1 MATPIIMP
9 RQGQSVESCIISKW
23 HKKVGDMVAEGDTL
37 FSYETDKASFDEVSK
52 VSGKM
57 LAVFYEEGDDVE
69 CLLNV
74 CVIGNDGESTAEFA
88 PAGAE
93 VTAPASVEATP
104 ATTPAA
110 TAPSNP
116 TAPVDAGN
124 ATPVIMPRQGQS
136 VESCIISK
144 WHKKVGDMVAE
155 GDTLFSYETD
165 KASFDEVSKVSGKML
180 AIFFEEGDDVECLLN
195 VCVIGEDGANAEAF
209 NPNASAA
216 SVAAVESAPVASATQ
231 VAPVAVVS
239 TAKAGDALKISPRAK
254 NLAEK
259 TFADISLATPTGP
272 NGRIIER
279 DVERLISE
287 GKVVT
292 PAAADALGKGIV
304 GTGIGGRV
312 TTADIA
318 AAATAPAEAPT
329 AEAVVAPV
337 ADYEDVPMTNIRKVI
352 AKSMSASLTEMA
364 QLTLNTSFDATA
376 ILNYRKVLKA
386 KGEAFGMEKVTLNDM
401 ILYAVSR
408 IILKH
413 RDINAHLIDNKM
425 RLFNNVHLGVACDTA
440 RGLMVPTVFNANKMS
455 LKEIS
460 AESKRVTGMCRDGA
474 CSPDLLKGASF
485 TITKLGSLGIES
497 FTPVINPPQT
507 AILGVCGTET
517 KIREKNGEITT
528 YQAMGLSL
536 TFDHRAV
543 DGAPA
548 AKFLKELCDA
558 LENFDMLLGV

>member
-1 MATPIIMP
+1 MATPVIMP

-37 FSYETDKASFDEVSK
+37 FSYETDKASFDEVAK

-88 PAGAE
+88 PAGAA
-93 VTAPASVEATP
+93 APAEAAPVAAPAAAPATP
-104 ATTPAA
+104 A
-110 TAPSNP
+110 NP
-116 TAPVDAGN
+116 VAPVDAGN

-165 KASFDEVSKVSGKML
+165 KASFDEVSKVSGQML
-180 AIFFEEGDDVECLLN
+180 AILFEEGDDVECLLN
-195 VCVIGEDGANAEAF
+195 VCVIGEDGATADAF
-209 NPNASAA
+209 NPNAAA
-216 SVAAVESAPVASATQ
+216 APAEAAPVATA
-231 VAPVAVVS
+231 APVVAAPAAVVS
-239 TAKAGDALKISPRAK
+239 TAKAGDSLKISPRAK

-292 PAAADALGKGIV
+292 PAAAEALGKGIV

-318 AAATAPAEAPT
+318 AAGSAPAEAPAAVS
-329 AEAVVAPV
+329 AEAATPV
-337 ADYEDVPMTNIRKVI
+337 ADYEEVPMTNIRKVI

-364 QLTLNTSFDATA
+364 QLTLNTSFDATT
-376 ILNYRKVLKA
+376 ILNYRKVLKN

-408 IILKH
+408 IILNH

-485 TITKLGSLGIES
+485 TITNLGSLGI
-497 FTPVINPPQT
+497 
-507 AILGVCGTET
+507 
-517 KIREKNGEITT
+517 
-528 YQAMGLSL
+528 
-536 TFDHRAV
+536 
-543 DGAPA
+543 
-548 AKFLKELCDA
+548 
-558 LENFDMLLGV
+558 

>member
-1 MATPIIMP
+1 MATPVIMP

-37 FSYETDKASFDEVSK
+37 FSYETDKASFDEVAK

-88 PAGAE
+88 PAGAAAPAE
-93 VTAPASVEATP
+93 TAPVAAPAATP
-104 ATTPAA
+104 ATPA
-110 TAPSNP
+110 NP
-116 TAPVDAGN
+116 VAPVDAGN

-195 VCVIGEDGANAEAF
+195 VCVIGEDGANADAF
-209 NPNASAA
+209 NPNATAA
-216 SVAAVESAPVASATQ
+216 PAAEAAPVAVAA
-231 VAPVAVVS
+231 APVAAPAAVVS

-318 AAATAPAEAPT
+318 AAEIAPAAALTAPAEVA
-329 AEAVVAPV
+329 APV
-337 ADYEDVPMTNIRKVI
+337 ADYEEVPMTNIRKVI

-408 IILKH
+408 IILGH

-485 TITKLGSLGIES
+485 TITNLGSLGIES

-517 KIREKNGEITT
+517 KIREKNGEIST

-548 AKFLKELCDA
+548 AKFLKELCEA
-558 LENFDMLLGV
+558 LENFDLLLGV